1 MVYKDISVL
10 KCKKKKDWF
19 DLVCL
24 TPLSTFKNK
33 RKKKEEKKRE

>member
-10 KCKKKKDWF
+10 KCKEKDWF

-24 TPLSTFKNK
+24 TPLATFKNK
-33 RKKKEEKKRE
+33 RKKRKKKRE